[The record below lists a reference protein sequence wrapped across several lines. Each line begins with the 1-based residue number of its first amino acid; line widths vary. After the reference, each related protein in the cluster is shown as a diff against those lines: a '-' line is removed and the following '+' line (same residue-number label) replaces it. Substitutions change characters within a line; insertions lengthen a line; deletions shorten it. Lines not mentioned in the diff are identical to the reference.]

1 MKQKI
6 NNKQPLTAAQLRQV
20 TGGQVETVIIEEEQ
34 EPRWQPCP
42 KVTISNVPPPA

>member
-20 TGGQVETVIIEEEQ
+20 MGGQAETVIIEEEKK
-34 EPRWQPCP
+34 PRWKPYP
-42 KVTISNVPPPA
+42 RITIAGTPPP

>member
-20 TGGQVETVIIEEEQ
+20 MGGQVETVIIEEEQ
-34 EPRWQPCP
+34 EPRWKPFP
-42 KVTISNVPPPA
+42 KVLINGAPPP